1 MKQSFRDFLR
11 ALDGDNELAH
21 IRKPVDVR
29 DISALVSQ
37 SSRAVL
43 FENVKEYPGWQVAG
57 GLITS
62 RKRLG
67 LAMGCDENDVA
78 RRFEKGLE
86 KLIEPVI
93 VTDAPC
99 QEVVLT
105 GKDVDLTSIP
115 YPLMHRFD

>member
-1 MKQSFRDFLR
+1 MKKSFRDFLR
-11 ALDGDNELAH
+11 ALEDANELTQ
-21 IRKPVDVR
+21 IKRPVDVR
-29 DISALVSQ
+29 DISALVNQSQ
-37 SSRAVL
+37 RAVL
-43 FENVKEYPGWQVAG
+43 CESVKEYPDWQVAG

-62 RKRLG
+62 RKRLA

-86 KLIEPVI
+86 KPIDPVM

-99 QEVVLT
+99 QEVVVT
-105 GKDVDLTSIP
+105 GNDVDLTSIP